1 MDMMMA
7 ETLLAYIYHGKW
19 KLDFLHHYLHSTHT
33 SAEHQ
38 DLLNDSSISP
48 LFAFCQRNEAWALRD
63 ISSSHVERMTT
74 SDDEE
79 NVLET

>member
-1 MDMMMA
+1 MRALGTSRDLKEGKFEYSIMDMMMA

-19 KLDFLHHYLHSTHT
+19 KLDFPHHYLHSTHT

-48 LFAFCQRNEAWALRD
+48 LFAFCQRNEA
-63 ISSSHVERMTT
+63 
-74 SDDEE
+74 
-79 NVLET
+79 

>member
-1 MDMMMA
+1 MRALGTSRDLKEGKFEYSIMDMMMA

-48 LFAFCQRNEAWALRD
+48 LFAFCQRNEA
-63 ISSSHVERMTT
+63 
-74 SDDEE
+74 
-79 NVLET
+79 

>member
-1 MDMMMA
+1 MRALGTSRDLKEGKFEYSIMDMMMA

-19 KLDFLHHYLHSTHT
+19 KLNFLHHYLHSTHT

-48 LFAFCQRNEAWALRD
+48 LFAFCQRNEA
-63 ISSSHVERMTT
+63 
-74 SDDEE
+74 
-79 NVLET
+79 